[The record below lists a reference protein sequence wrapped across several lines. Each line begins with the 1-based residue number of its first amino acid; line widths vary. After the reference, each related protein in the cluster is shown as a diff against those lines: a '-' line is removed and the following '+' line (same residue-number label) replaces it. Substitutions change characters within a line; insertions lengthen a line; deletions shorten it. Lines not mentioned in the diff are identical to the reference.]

1 MDARTVSYEEA
12 RDEQVSHNDHPSIRP
27 EALKKGMKVM
37 IGGVPHKV
45 TAVRPNG
52 KITLVNGAITHTN
65 THGKKVV
72 LILNQDGKYEI
83 RGNK

>member
-1 MDARTVSYEEA
+1 MDHRTVSDEEV
-12 RDEQVSHNDHPSIRP
+12 RDAQVRHNDHPSIKP

-52 KITLVNGAITHTN
+52 KITLVNGTLTRTSA
-65 THGKKVV
+65 HGKKVV